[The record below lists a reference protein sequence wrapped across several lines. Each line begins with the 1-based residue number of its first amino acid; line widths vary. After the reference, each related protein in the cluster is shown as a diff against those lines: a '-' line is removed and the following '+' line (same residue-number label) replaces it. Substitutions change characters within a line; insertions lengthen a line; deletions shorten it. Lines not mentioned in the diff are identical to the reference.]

1 MFKIGFKEELEE
13 AEVIIKKYEKSLHT
27 YENII
32 ETKGKMV
39 VSFLL
44 LLFIPK
50 KKCVILLCQL
60 VIVVINSETFNCLY
74 ENLLRMVRV
83 VHIHFYDRIVVN

>member
-50 KKCVILLCQL
+50 KKM
-60 VIVVINSETFNCLY
+60 SHTFVSVSYSRN
-74 ENLLRMVRV
+74 
-83 VHIHFYDRIVVN
+83 